1 MKKLL
6 LILLC
11 LPLLFNS
18 CEEEEQED
26 QNIQLVSG
34 DVDYEFTVKI
44 NEDIFK
50 IKGNTV
56 DGDPFGSGGFWSL
69 NNGCQSNNSGVILEI
84 NDKSESNFVSG
95 EVIRLV
101 ILFPNM
107 SLGINNVD
115 ISFTDG
121 STDGYWMN
129 LTDSLQANFNS
140 IQTTMGGELNQYDI
154 PLTITDLGAAPN
166 VTSIYFHNSTLKGY
180 FNGTVYLRNM
190 DPTSPD
196 FYTWSIPIDLE
207 IDFKT
212 VRVQ

>member
-18 CEEEEQED
+18 CEKEEQED

-95 EVIRLV
+95 
-101 ILFPNM
+101 
-107 SLGINNVD
+107 
-115 ISFTDG
+115 
-121 STDGYWMN
+121 
-129 LTDSLQANFNS
+129 
-140 IQTTMGGELNQYDI
+140 
-154 PLTITDLGAAPN
+154 
-166 VTSIYFHNSTLKGY
+166 
-180 FNGTVYLRNM
+180 
-190 DPTSPD
+190 
-196 FYTWSIPIDLE
+196 
-207 IDFKT
+207 
-212 VRVQ
+212 